1 MAATLSLG
9 LGIGANTA
17 IFSLVDAVL
26 LRALP
31 VRDPEALV
39 MVNRSWTNPIWEEV
53 QRRAATFFD
62 GAIAWSDDRFDLSS
76 GGQTD
81 PVDGLFVSGG
91 FFDTLGVQPALGR
104 LLTATDDQR
113 GGGGDGPTA
122 VISHRFWQLR
132 YGGDASVLGRT
143 LLLDRVPVTI
153 VGVAPARF
161 LGPSIG
167 QTFDVAVPI
176 GLADRLRPGAQQS
189 LLDGRSHW
197 WLAVMFRL
205 RDGQTIDAATAAL
218 RSVQPAVR
226 AATIP
231 QRWGEKDR
239 ASYLTGAVRAGAG
252 IHRPVGT
259 ADAIPAA
266 AARADGHG
274 RRRAAGRLRQCRQS
288 AARPRRGPAA

>member
-1 MAATLSLG
+1 MVSWWNRFVRRAARDRDLDRELQDHLERRTDTLIAAGLTPAQARRQALVERGGIEQVKEAVRDVRGTRWAHDVAQDVRHGARSLVKRPGLVVAATLSLG

-39 MVNRSWTNPIWEEV
+39 VVNRSWTNPIWAEV

-76 GGQTD
+76 GGETD

-104 LLTATDDQR
+104 FLTATDDQR

-132 YGGDASVLGRT
+132 MRSRSAS
-143 LLLDRVPVTI
+143 
-153 VGVAPARF
+153 
-161 LGPSIG
+161 
-167 QTFDVAVPI
+167 
-176 GLADRLRPGAQQS
+176 
-189 LLDGRSHW
+189 GRSLIAKTARSNGPMTSRRSIPRGSIAT
-197 WLAVMFRL
+197 LAMC
-205 RDGQTIDAATAAL
+205 
-218 RSVQPAVR
+218 SVANP
-226 AATIP
+226 
-231 QRWGEKDR
+231 
-239 ASYLTGAVRAGAG
+239 
-252 IHRPVGT
+252 
-259 ADAIPAA
+259 
-266 AARADGHG
+266 
-274 RRRAAGRLRQCRQS
+274 
-288 AARPRRGPAA
+288 